1 MAIHHHHLERVLPYR
16 PEQLFD
22 LVGDVRA
29 YPKFIPW
36 IVSIR
41 TGFERREADDV
52 SVLDAD
58 ASVGFSVIK
67 ERFSTRVRRN
77 PADLK
82 IEVKLLSGPFKTLLN
97 HWSFK
102 PHPVGTTITF
112 DIDFEFKSKM
122 LDLLLRANF
131 DYAVQ
136 RLIGCFEARA
146 KVLYGDEAV
155 GA

>member
-1 MAIHHHHLERVLPYR
+1 MHHHHVERILPYR
-16 PEQLFD
+16 PDQLFE

-29 YPKFIPW
+29 YPSFIPW
-36 IVSIR
+36 ISSIR
-41 TGFERREADDV
+41 TGTERREDGVD
-52 SVLDAD
+52 VLDAE

-77 PADLK
+77 PTDLK
-82 IEVKLLSGPFKTLLN
+82 IEVKLLSGPFRQLLN
-97 HWSFK
+97 HWSFES
-102 PHPVGTTITF
+102 HLVGTKIVF

-136 RLIGCFEARA
+136 RLIGCFEDRA
-146 KVLYGDEAV
+146 KALYGTEAI

>member
-1 MAIHHHHLERVLPYR
+1 MAHHHVERILPYS

-29 YPKFIPW
+29 YPTFIPW
-36 IVSIR
+36 IGSIR
-41 TGFERREADDV
+41 TGPERQDGDGV

-58 ASVGFSVIK
+58 ASVGFSVIN
-67 ERFSTRVRRN
+67 ERFSTRVRRDAN
-77 PADLK
+77 TLS
-82 IEVKLLSGPFKTLLN
+82 IEVKLISGPFKRLLN
-97 HWSFK
+97 DWHFEL
-102 PHPVGTTITF
+102 HPSGSRILF

-146 KVLYGDEAV
+146 KALYGNDMAGV
-155 GA
+155 